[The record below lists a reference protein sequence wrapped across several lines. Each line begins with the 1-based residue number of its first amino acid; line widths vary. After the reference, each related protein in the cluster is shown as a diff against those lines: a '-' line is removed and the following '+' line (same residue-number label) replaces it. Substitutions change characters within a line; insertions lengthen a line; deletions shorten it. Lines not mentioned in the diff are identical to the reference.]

1 MSHAM
6 LGATTPPMP
15 LTMNFGNFN
24 SFDTNHDGVISRA
37 EFTSK
42 MGGIDGM
49 QGVQG
54 MQMVPSAAGSGT
66 GSGAMT
72 PRAGADW
79 ETKPR
84 P

>member
-1 MSHAM
+1 MSHVM

-15 LTMNFGNFN
+15 RTMNFGNFN

-42 MGGIDGM
+42 ISGIDGM

-54 MQMVPSAAGSGT
+54 MQMVPSTAGSGT
-66 GSGAMT
+66 GSGSGGSLGSY
-72 PRAGADW
+72 PCSKSSG
-79 ETKPR
+79 
-84 P
+84 